1 MGSRYIIGLIL
12 LLIISGV
19 YITITFENKYVR
31 IEIAGSTSVQPVA
44 EKLAKA
50 YMEKHPNVKIDVQGG
65 GSGLGIRSV
74 SQGIIDIGTSSKEL
88 KADEKKGLE
97 EYLIGKEGIII
108 AVNLN
113 NPVNDLRLEQ
123 LRNIFSGKITNWK
136 EVGGA
141 DGKINVVT
149 REDGSGT
156 RKAFEDIVMGKKNKI
171 RSDAIV
177 QTSTESVKLAVKQ
190 DPNAIGFVS
199 LAHMSAD
206 VKALKTEGIYP
217 SLQTVADGS
226 YKIQRPFIFLS
237 KGEPER
243 LVKDFIDWVLSP
255 EGQKIVEEE
264 KIVPAK

>member
-1 MGSRYIIGLIL
+1 
-12 LLIISGV
+12 
-19 YITITFENKYVR
+19 
-31 IEIAGSTSVQPVA
+31 
-44 EKLAKA
+44 
-50 YMEKHPNVKIDVQGG
+50 
-65 GSGLGIRSV
+65 
-74 SQGIIDIGTSSKEL
+74 
-88 KADEKKGLE
+88 
-97 EYLIGKEGIII
+97 
-108 AVNLN
+108 
-113 NPVNDLRLEQ
+113 
-123 LRNIFSGKITNWK
+123 
-136 EVGGA
+136 
-141 DGKINVVT
+141 
-149 REDGSGT
+149 
-156 RKAFEDIVMGKKNKI
+156 VMGKKNKI